1 MTRKELLVRL
11 DEIQK
16 KYTLFHQIYG
26 QWMEIVDKETR
37 RLGLGNFAERNELP
51 VFQKGQGIET
61 GLQILDWNLGRKPR
75 LSADAV
81 IEILTRQAQ
90 ELSCTQQF
98 RVGVQMV
105 LDDVLAE
112 HLEPFHPAILGL
124 EEGAA

>member
-1 MTRKELLVRL
+1 MTRRELLIRL
-11 DEIQK
+11 QGIQE
-16 KYTLFHQIYG
+16 KYTLFHRIYG
-26 QWMEIVDKETR
+26 QWLEVVDKETR

-51 VFQKGQGIET
+51 VFQKGQGIGT
-61 GLQILDWNLGRKPR
+61 ALQILDWNLGRKPR

-81 IEILTRQAQ
+81 IEILTQQAH
-90 ELSCTQQF
+90 EPSCTQQF